1 MRLRFEPVNPGEQAG
16 LCLTANEDF
25 NAALVVALGPR
36 GHPARRDVAARAAPT
51 GASRAAPAVREE
63 LGQVPTRSFSA
74 ETILACIGRHHFTGA
89 MIGLYATGGGARAT
103 VPADVEWFEY
113 SA

>member
-1 MRLRFEPVNPGEQAG
+1 
-16 LCLTANEDF
+16 
-25 NAALVVALGPR
+25 
-36 GHPARRDVAARAAPT
+36 
-51 GASRAAPAVREE
+51 
-63 LGQVPTRSFSA
+63 
-74 ETILACIGRHHFTGA
+74 